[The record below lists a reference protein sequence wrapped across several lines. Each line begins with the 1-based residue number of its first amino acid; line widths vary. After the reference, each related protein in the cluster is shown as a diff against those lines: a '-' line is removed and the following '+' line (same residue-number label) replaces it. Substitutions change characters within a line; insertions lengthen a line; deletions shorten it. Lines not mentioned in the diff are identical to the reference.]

1 MDSWASERA
10 SGGDGRKREY
20 GPAALAAAA
29 AVADVRTLPG
39 GHGRQTATSRTVDGD
54 RQSETTSRKWL
65 HIFEELHT
73 R

>member
-10 SGGDGRKREY
+10 SSGDGRKREY
-20 GPAALAAAA
+20 GPAALAAA

-39 GHGRQTATSRTVDGD
+39 GHGRQTATSLTMYGD
-54 RQSETTSRKWL
+54 RQSRKWL
-65 HIFEELHT
+65 HIFEELHM